1 MECVAPNIC
10 KCKPG
15 YAGHNCQAGEYG
27 MLILPVVTHKHKL
40 MICRVLLIFF
50 LQLYADLIA
59 KTMGSALS
67 QTSVSVY
74 LDTVAPPV
82 RKVNVA
88 VFVFKSLTT
97 QRML

>member
-27 MLILPVVTHKHKL
+27 MLILPVVTHMHKL
-40 MICRVLLIFF
+40 MICRVPLIFF

-67 QTSVSVY
+67 PTSVSVY

-88 VFVFKSLTT
+88 DFAFKSITT